1 MQGQKVFQVFTEEK
15 SKNFEYY
22 YQLQGLMTSAET
34 QENDLVMYANKI
46 FHVKIVKFGNNELLL

>member
-22 YQLQGLMTSAET
+22 YQSQGLMTSAET

-46 FHVKIVKFGNNELLL
+46 FDVKIVKFDKN